1 MDHVVQH
8 RTWSIV
14 EAFGSGWGNA
24 VDGHDTAMLQA
35 LDDVTAGVFRAAARL
50 RGARAFHPVGVAYP
64 AAVEIE
70 EDLAAPALRPGTLVA
85 VVRFSRG
92 AGLPRPL
99 PDIHGVGLRV
109 LDAHG
114 PGRHQDVLV
123 TSVVSPGVGRYVL
136 RPGWTVSG
144 PTYSSIAPY
153 RGPSGDL
160 LLGARVPPGERYDL
174 NRLHDVVEAG
184 RCRLELMA
192 AHPFGPWRS
201 IGTVTVHH
209 DRLSEE
215 DEEALQLDPWNTAEG
230 FTPVGWVNRL
240 RRPAYAASQEG
251 RRSTRGRSP
260 GESV

>member
-1 MDHVVQH
+1 
-8 RTWSIV
+8 
-14 EAFGSGWGNA
+14 
-24 VDGHDTAMLQA
+24 MLQA
-35 LDDVTAGVFRAAARL
+35 VDDATAAVFRAVARL
-50 RGARAFHPVGVAYP
+50 RGARAFHPVGVAYR
-64 AAVEIE
+64 AAVEVE

-99 PDIHGVGLRV
+99 PDIHGIGLRV

-114 PGRHQDVLV
+114 AGRHQDVLV

-144 PTYSSIAPY
+144 PTYCSIAPY

-174 NRLHDVVEAG
+174 ARLDDVIEAG

-192 AHPFGPWRS
+192 AHPRGPWRS

-209 DRLSEE
+209 DRLSSQ
-215 DEEALQLDPWNTAEG
+215 DEEELQLDPWNTAED
-230 FTPVGWVNRL
+230 FTPIGRINRL
-240 RRPAYAASQEG
+240 RRPAYAASQQG
-251 RRSTRGRSP
+251 RRSASAGP
-260 GESV
+260 GGELV